1 VDAAHLTGVP
11 LLADLSKRDLEHV
24 ARWADEVDMAPGRH
38 LLDEGALPHEFFLI
52 LEGEVEVTHDGQ
64 TLANLGPGDFFGEI
78 AILEDMRRTATV
90 VTTTPCRLAVMTPQA
105 FSSMRS
111 SMPVVA
117 DRIQAAALARMGR

>member
-1 VDAAHLTGVP
+1 MDAAHLTGVP

>member
-64 TLANLGPGDFFGEI
+64 TLATLGPGDFFGEI

-111 SMPVVA
+111 AMPVVA
-117 DRIQAAALARMGR
+117 DRIQAAALARLGR

>member
-1 VDAAHLTGVP
+1 MDAAHLTGVP

-111 SMPVVA
+111 AMPVVA
-117 DRIQAAALARMGR
+117 DRIQAAALARLGR

>member
-1 VDAAHLTGVP
+1 MDAAHLTGVP

-52 LEGEVEVTHDGQ
+52 LEGEVEVTHDEQ
-64 TLANLGPGDFFGEI
+64 TLATLGPGDFFGEI

-90 VTTTPCRLAVMTPQA
+90 VTRTPCRLAVMTPQG

>member
-52 LEGEVEVTHDGQ
+52 LEGEVEVTHDEQ
-64 TLANLGPGDFFGEI
+64 TLATLGPGDFFGEI

>member
-1 VDAAHLTGVP
+1 MDAAHLTGVP

-117 DRIQAAALARMGR
+117 DRIEAAAMARMGR

>member
-1 VDAAHLTGVP
+1 MDAAHLTGVP

-24 ARWADEVDMAPGRH
+24 ARWADEVDMGAGRH

-64 TLANLGPGDFFGEI
+64 TLATLGPGDFFGEI

-90 VTTTPCRLAVMTPQA
+90 VTTTPCRLAVMTPQG

-117 DRIQAAALARMGR
+117 DRIQAAAMARMGR

>member
-1 VDAAHLTGVP
+1 MDAAHLTGVP

-64 TLANLGPGDFFGEI
+64 TLATLGPGDFFGEI

>member
-52 LEGEVEVTHDGQ
+52 LEGEVEVTHDEQ
-64 TLANLGPGDFFGEI
+64 TLATLGPGDFFGEI

-90 VTTTPCRLAVMTPQA
+90 VTTTPCRLAVMTPQG

>member
-117 DRIQAAALARMGR
+117 DRIEAAAMARMGR

>member
-1 VDAAHLTGVP
+1 MDAAHLTGVP

-64 TLANLGPGDFFGEI
+64 TLATLGPGDFFGEI

-105 FSSMRS
+105 FSSMRA

-117 DRIQAAALARMGR
+117 DRIQAAAMARMGR

>member
-52 LEGEVEVTHDGQ
+52 LEGEVEVVHDRQ
-64 TLANLGPGDFFGEI
+64 TLATLGPGDFFGEI

-117 DRIQAAALARMGR
+117 DRIQAAAMARMGR